1 MTLLIW
7 MWVHYIE
14 TDGLRWEAETKA
26 NWPFW
31 LLRSNLNSSNEC
43 KQGHGAFGTVYRAI
57 HKNAK
62 RAFALK
68 KISKKEVKNQNMI
81 TQLNNEIKISRQLD
95 HPNIIKLYDTFDTG
109 EDIYLVLELAQNGQL
124 YSKVVREGKLDE
136 RTTIQMIKEVLEAV
150 SYLHSRDPPIIHR
163 DIKPEN
169 ILLDKNNRVKLAGN
183 LSSK

>member
-1 MTLLIW
+1 
-7 MWVHYIE
+7 
-14 TDGLRWEAETKA
+14 
-26 NWPFW
+26 
-31 LLRSNLNSSNEC
+31 
-43 KQGHGAFGTVYRAI
+43 
-57 HKNAK
+57 
-62 RAFALK
+62 
-68 KISKKEVKNQNMI
+68 MI

-183 LSSK
+183 LSPK

>member
-1 MTLLIW
+1 
-7 MWVHYIE
+7 
-14 TDGLRWEAETKA
+14 
-26 NWPFW
+26 
-31 LLRSNLNSSNEC
+31 
-43 KQGHGAFGTVYRAI
+43 
-57 HKNAK
+57 
-62 RAFALK
+62 
-68 KISKKEVKNQNMI
+68 MI

-169 ILLDKNNRVKLAGN
+169 ILLDKNNRVKLAGS
-183 LSSK
+183 LSTK